1 MANSKAK
8 KMRIPARVIVYAV
21 AIFIIG
27 FAVDKDL
34 RCAL

>member
-1 MANSKAK
+1 
-8 KMRIPARVIVYAV
+8 MRTPARVIVYAI